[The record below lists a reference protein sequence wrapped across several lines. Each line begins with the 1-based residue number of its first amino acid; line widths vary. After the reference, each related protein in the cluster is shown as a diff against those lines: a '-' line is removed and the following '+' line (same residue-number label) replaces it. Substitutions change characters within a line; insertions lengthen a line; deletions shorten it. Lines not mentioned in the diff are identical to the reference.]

1 MAFKTW
7 RLLIV
12 LMMAEAVA
20 SLESGMVIAGMPRWV
35 QIHGDPVRVGWL
47 ISSFLVVQAAAAV
60 LGGRFGDLFG
70 RRRILLAALVICG
83 LGSLLSGLS
92 PSLGWM
98 IVGRAIQGVAGAIQP
113 LCYGLIRE
121 NLPEKRIRFG
131 VSVIVATAAVAASG
145 GMIVGGYLTDA
156 IGPQSI
162 FLTMSVTASFA
173 LLLILVGVP
182 VGPAPAAPEK
192 IDFIGGVL
200 FVPGTILLLLA
211 VSSLEKGSVGVNML
225 ATAGLGGA
233 ALLGWALYELRQDN
247 PLIDVR
253 LLGRRDIALANSVM
267 ALSALSLMQAPLAFS
282 MLVQQPAWTG
292 IGLGGTAVMVGWLVS
307 PSLIVAALGSLLTG
321 FVADRV
327 GPRPPIVGGCIV
339 AIGALVWAVFAH
351 HQFVTLVLVLI
362 LIGLGNIAVYAGV
375 LMVVVSAA
383 PAERVSE
390 VSGFAGVLRSLLR
403 AVGTQLMMVLLMRS
417 TVHLPGK
424 APMPDEGGYVLVL
437 SCMAGTTVLALLF
450 ALAIRSNVHRKS
462 GDAGRAHPAA
472 KAA

>member
-1 MAFKTW
+1 
-7 RLLIV
+7 
-12 LMMAEAVA
+12 
-20 SLESGMVIAGMPRWV
+20 
-35 QIHGDPVRVGWL
+35 PVRVGWL

-200 FVPGTILLLLA
+200 F
-211 VSSLEKGSVGVNML
+211 
-225 ATAGLGGA
+225 
-233 ALLGWALYELRQDN
+233 
-247 PLIDVR
+247 
-253 LLGRRDIALANSVM
+253 
-267 ALSALSLMQAPLAFS
+267 
-282 MLVQQPAWTG
+282 
-292 IGLGGTAVMVGWLVS
+292 
-307 PSLIVAALGSLLTG
+307 
-321 FVADRV
+321 
-327 GPRPPIVGGCIV
+327 
-339 AIGALVWAVFAH
+339 
-351 HQFVTLVLVLI
+351 
-362 LIGLGNIAVYAGV
+362 
-375 LMVVVSAA
+375 
-383 PAERVSE
+383 
-390 VSGFAGVLRSLLR
+390 
-403 AVGTQLMMVLLMRS
+403 
-417 TVHLPGK
+417 
-424 APMPDEGGYVLVL
+424 
-437 SCMAGTTVLALLF
+437 
-450 ALAIRSNVHRKS
+450 
-462 GDAGRAHPAA
+462 
-472 KAA
+472 